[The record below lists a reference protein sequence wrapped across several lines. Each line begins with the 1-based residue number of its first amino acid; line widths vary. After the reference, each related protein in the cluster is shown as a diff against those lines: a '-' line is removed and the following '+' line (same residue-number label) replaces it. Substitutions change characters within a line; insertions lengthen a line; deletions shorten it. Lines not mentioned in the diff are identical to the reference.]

1 MKSKILFICMGI
13 VLVLAGCGNKEK
25 EIEISEVMGSYTIDV
40 YSYEELA
47 GNADYVMIGK
57 VVEELGVEYKWPVMK
72 ENEDGTQKELTKPYT
87 QYSVE
92 VIENLKG
99 ELSQEK
105 PITITKKGGITK
117 DGNFCD
123 LYESDTL
130 PVEGNEYVFY
140 IYAQEDGRNL
150 VAGPNS
156 SIPLSDNRK
165 ELSTISENAIL
176 DRESILEKV
185 RNGVA
190 NQIETDREKRISR
203 DDVSVK

>member
-1 MKSKILFICMGI
+1 MKSKILFVCMGI
-13 VLVLAGCGNKEK
+13 ALSLAGCGNK
-25 EIEISEVMGSYTIDV
+25 EIEISEVMGCYTIDV
-40 YSYEELA
+40 HSYEALA

-57 VVEELGVEYKWPVMK
+57 VVDELGVDYKWSVMK
-72 ENEDGTQKELTKPYT
+72 ENEDGTQTELTKPYT
-87 QYSVE
+87 KYSVE

-99 ELSQEK
+99 ELSQEE
-105 PITITKKGGITK
+105 PIIISKDGGITK
-117 DGNFCD
+117 DGKFCD

-140 IYAQEDGRNL
+140 VYAQEDGRNL
-150 VAGPNS
+150 VSGPNS

-165 ELSTISENAIL
+165 ELSTISEEAML

-190 NQIETDREKRISR
+190 NQIETDREKRNSK
-203 DDVSVK
+203 DDISVK

>member
-1 MKSKILFICMGI
+1 MKSKILFVCMGI
-13 VLVLAGCGNKEK
+13 ALSLAGCGNK
-25 EIEISEVMGSYTIDV
+25 EIEISEVMGCYTIDV
-40 YSYEELA
+40 HSYEALA

-57 VVEELGVEYKWPVMK
+57 VVDELGVDYKWPVMK
-72 ENEDGTQKELTKPYT
+72 ENEDGTQTELTKPYT
-87 QYSVE
+87 KYSVE

-99 ELSQEK
+99 ELSQEE

-117 DGNFCD
+117 DGKFCD
-123 LYESDTL
+123 LYESDVL
-130 PVEGNEYVFY
+130 PVNGNEYVFY

-150 VAGPNS
+150 VSGPNS

-165 ELSTISENAIL
+165 ELSTISEKAML

-190 NQIETDREKRISR
+190 NQIETDREKRTSK

>member
-1 MKSKILFICMGI
+1 MKSKILFVCMGI
-13 VLVLAGCGNKEK
+13 VLSLAGCGNKEK
-25 EIEISEVMGSYTIDV
+25 EIEISEVMACYTIDV

-57 VVEELGVEYKWPVMK
+57 VVDELGVDYKWPVMK
-72 ENEDGTQKELTKPYT
+72 ENEDGTQTELTKPYT
-87 QYSVE
+87 KYSVE

-99 ELSQEK
+99 ELSQEE
-105 PITITKKGGITK
+105 PIIISKDGGITK
-117 DGNFCD
+117 DGKFCD

-140 IYAQEDGRNL
+140 VYAQEDGRNL
-150 VAGPNS
+150 VSGPNS

-165 ELSTISENAIL
+165 ELSTISEEAML

-190 NQIETDREKRISR
+190 NQIETDREKRNSK
-203 DDVSVK
+203 DDISVK

>member
-1 MKSKILFICMGI
+1 MKSKILFVCMGI
-13 VLVLAGCGNKEK
+13 ALSLAGCGNK
-25 EIEISEVMGSYTIDV
+25 EIEISEVMGCYTIDV
-40 YSYEELA
+40 HSYEALA

-57 VVEELGVEYKWPVMK
+57 VVDELGVDYKWPVMK
-72 ENEDGTQKELTKPYT
+72 ENEDGTQTELTKPYT
-87 QYSVE
+87 KYSVE

-99 ELSQEK
+99 ELSQEE
-105 PITITKKGGITK
+105 PIIISKDGGITK
-117 DGNFCD
+117 DGKFCD

-140 IYAQEDGRNL
+140 VYAQEDGRNL
-150 VAGPNS
+150 VSGPNS

-165 ELSTISENAIL
+165 ELSTISEEAML

-190 NQIETDREKRISR
+190 NQIETD
-203 DDVSVK
+203 

>member
-1 MKSKILFICMGI
+1 MKSKILFVCMGI
-13 VLVLAGCGNKEK
+13 VLSLAGCGNK
-25 EIEISEVMGSYTIDV
+25 EIEISEVMGCYTIDV
-40 YSYEELA
+40 HSYEALA

-57 VVEELGVEYKWPVMK
+57 VVDELGVDYKWPVMK
-72 ENEDGTQKELTKPYT
+72 ENEDGTQTELTKPYT
-87 QYSVE
+87 KYSVE

-99 ELSQEK
+99 ELSQEE
-105 PITITKKGGITK
+105 PIIISKDGGITK
-117 DGNFCD
+117 DEKFCD

-140 IYAQEDGRNL
+140 VYAQEDGRNL
-150 VAGPNS
+150 VSGPNS

-165 ELSTISENAIL
+165 ELSTISEEAML

-190 NQIETDREKRISR
+190 NQIETDREKRNSK
-203 DDVSVK
+203 DDISVK

>member
-1 MKSKILFICMGI
+1 MKSKILFVCMGI
-13 VLVLAGCGNKEK
+13 ALSLAGCGNK
-25 EIEISEVMGSYTIDV
+25 EIEISEVMGCYTIDV
-40 YSYEELA
+40 HSYEALA

-57 VVEELGVEYKWPVMK
+57 VVDELGVDYKWPVMK
-72 ENEDGTQKELTKPYT
+72 ENEDGTQTELTKPYT
-87 QYSVE
+87 KYSVE

-99 ELSQEK
+99 ELSQEE

-117 DGNFCD
+117 DGKFCH
-123 LYESDTL
+123 LYESDVL
-130 PVEGNEYVFY
+130 PVNGNEYVFY

-150 VAGPNS
+150 VSGPNS

-165 ELSTISENAIL
+165 ELSTISEKARL

-190 NQIETDREKRISR
+190 NQIETDREKRTSK

>member
-1 MKSKILFICMGI
+1 MKSKILLVCMGI
-13 VLVLAGCGNKEK
+13 ALSLAGCGNK
-25 EIEISEVMGSYTIDV
+25 EIEISEVMGCYTINV
-40 YSYEELA
+40 HSYEALA

-57 VVEELGVEYKWPVMK
+57 VVDELGVDYKWPVMK
-72 ENEDGTQKELTKPYT
+72 ENEDGTQTELTKPYT
-87 QYSVE
+87 KYSVE

-99 ELSQEK
+99 ELSQEE

-117 DGNFCD
+117 DGKFCD

-150 VAGPNS
+150 VSGPNS
-156 SIPLSDNRK
+156 SIPLSDNGI
-165 ELSTISENAIL
+165 ELSTISEEARL

-190 NQIETDREKRISR
+190 NQIETDREKRTSK

>member
-1 MKSKILFICMGI
+1 MKSKILFVCMGI
-13 VLVLAGCGNKEK
+13 ALSLAGCGNK
-25 EIEISEVMGSYTIDV
+25 EIEISEVMGCYTIDV
-40 YSYEELA
+40 HSYEALA

-57 VVEELGVEYKWPVMK
+57 VVDELGVDYKWPVMK
-72 ENEDGTQKELTKPYT
+72 ENEDGTQTELTKPYT
-87 QYSVE
+87 KYSVE

-99 ELSQEK
+99 EFSQEE
-105 PITITKKGGITK
+105 PITITKDGGITK
-117 DGNFCD
+117 DGKFCD

-140 IYAQEDGRNL
+140 VYAQEDGRNL

-165 ELSTISENAIL
+165 ELSTISEKARL

-190 NQIETDREKRISR
+190 NQIETDREKRISK
-203 DDVSVK
+203 DDISVK

>member
-1 MKSKILFICMGI
+1 MKSKILFVCMGI
-13 VLVLAGCGNKEK
+13 ALSLVGCGNK
-25 EIEISEVMGSYTIDV
+25 EIEISEVMGCYTIDV
-40 YSYEELA
+40 HSYEALA

-57 VVEELGVEYKWPVMK
+57 VVDELGVDYKWPVMK
-72 ENEDGTQKELTKPYT
+72 ENEDGTQTELTKPYT
-87 QYSVE
+87 KYSVE

-99 ELSQEK
+99 ELSQEE
-105 PITITKKGGITK
+105 PIIISKDGGITK
-117 DGNFCD
+117 DGKFCD

-140 IYAQEDGRNL
+140 VYAQEDGRNL
-150 VAGPNS
+150 VSGPNS

-165 ELSTISENAIL
+165 ELSTISEEAML

-190 NQIETDREKRISR
+190 NQIETDREKRNSK
-203 DDVSVK
+203 DDISVK

>member
-1 MKSKILFICMGI
+1 MKSKILFVCMGI
-13 VLVLAGCGNKEK
+13 VLSLAGCGNK
-25 EIEISEVMGSYTIDV
+25 EIEISEVMGCYTIDV
-40 YSYEELA
+40 HSYEALA

-57 VVEELGVEYKWPVMK
+57 VVDELGVDYKWPVMK
-72 ENEDGTQKELTKPYT
+72 ENEDGTQTELTKPYT
-87 QYSVE
+87 KYSVE

-99 ELSQEK
+99 EFSQEE
-105 PITITKKGGITK
+105 PIIITKKGGITK
-117 DGNFCD
+117 DGKFCD

-140 IYAQEDGRNL
+140 VYAQEDGRNL
-150 VAGPNS
+150 VSGPNS

-165 ELSTISENAIL
+165 ELSTISEEAML

-190 NQIETDREKRISR
+190 NQIETDREKRISK
-203 DDVSVK
+203 DDISVR

>member
-1 MKSKILFICMGI
+1 MKSKILFVCMGI
-13 VLVLAGCGNKEK
+13 ALSLAGCGNK
-25 EIEISEVMGSYTIDV
+25 EIEISEVMACYTIDV

-57 VVEELGVEYKWPVMK
+57 VVDELGVDYKWPVMK
-72 ENEDGTQKELTKPYT
+72 ENEDGTQTELTKPYT
-87 QYSVE
+87 KYSVE

-99 ELSQEK
+99 ELSQEE
-105 PITITKKGGITK
+105 PIIITKKGGITK
-117 DGNFCD
+117 DGKFCD

-140 IYAQEDGRNL
+140 VYAQEDGRNL
-150 VAGPNS
+150 VSGPNS
-156 SIPLSDNRK
+156 SIPLSDNHK
-165 ELSTISENAIL
+165 ELSTISEEARL

-190 NQIETDREKRISR
+190 NQIDTGSEKGISK
-203 DDVSVK
+203 DDASVK

>member
-1 MKSKILFICMGI
+1 MKSKILFVCMGI
-13 VLVLAGCGNKEK
+13 ALSLAGCGNK
-25 EIEISEVMGSYTIDV
+25 EIEISEVMGCYTIDV
-40 YSYEELA
+40 HSYEALA

-57 VVEELGVEYKWPVMK
+57 VVDELGVDYKWPVMK
-72 ENEDGTQKELTKPYT
+72 ENEDGTQTELTKPYT
-87 QYSVE
+87 KYSVE

-99 ELSQEK
+99 ELSQEE
-105 PITITKKGGITK
+105 PIIISKDGGITK
-117 DGNFCD
+117 DGKFCD

-140 IYAQEDGRNL
+140 VYAQEDGRNL
-150 VAGPNS
+150 VSGPNS

-165 ELSTISENAIL
+165 ELSTISEEAML

-190 NQIETDREKRISR
+190 NQIETDREKRNSKDNI
-203 DDVSVK
+203 SVK

>member
-1 MKSKILFICMGI
+1 MKSKILFVCMGI
-13 VLVLAGCGNKEK
+13 ALSLAGCGNK
-25 EIEISEVMGSYTIDV
+25 EIEISEVMGCYTIDV
-40 YSYEELA
+40 HSYEALA

-57 VVEELGVEYKWPVMK
+57 VVDELGVDYKWPVMK
-72 ENEDGTQKELTKPYT
+72 ENEDGTQTELTKPYT
-87 QYSVE
+87 KYSVE

-99 ELSQEK
+99 EFSQEE
-105 PITITKKGGITK
+105 PITITKDGGITK
-117 DGNFCD
+117 DGKFCD

-140 IYAQEDGRNL
+140 VYAQEDGRNL
-150 VAGPNS
+150 VSGPNS

-165 ELSTISENAIL
+165 ELSTISEEARL

-190 NQIETDREKRISR
+190 NQIETDREKRI
-203 DDVSVK
+203 

>member
-1 MKSKILFICMGI
+1 MKSKILFVCMGI
-13 VLVLAGCGNKEK
+13 VLSLAGCGNKEK
-25 EIEISEVMGSYTIDV
+25 EIEISEVMGCYTIDV

-57 VVEELGVEYKWPVMK
+57 VVDELGIDYKWPVMK
-72 ENEDGTQKELTKPYT
+72 ENEDGTQTELTKPYT
-87 QYSVE
+87 KYSVE

-99 ELSQEK
+99 ELSQEE
-105 PITITKKGGITK
+105 PIIITKKGGITK
-117 DGNFCD
+117 DGKFCD

-140 IYAQEDGRNL
+140 VYAQEDGRNL
-150 VAGPNS
+150 VSGPNS
-156 SIPLSDNRK
+156 SIPLSDNHK
-165 ELSTISENAIL
+165 ELSTISEEARL

-190 NQIETDREKRISR
+190 NQIDTGSEKGISK
-203 DDVSVK
+203 DDASVK

>member
-1 MKSKILFICMGI
+1 MKSKILFVCMGI
-13 VLVLAGCGNKEK
+13 VLSLAGCGSK
-25 EIEISEVMGSYTIDV
+25 EIEIAEAMGCYTIDV

-47 GNADYVMIGK
+47 GDADYVMIGK
-57 VVEELGVEYKWPVMK
+57 VVEELGVKYEFPIMT
-72 ENEDGTQKELTKPYT
+72 ENEDGTPKELSEPYT
-87 QYSVE
+87 EYSVE

-99 ELSQEK
+99 ELSQEE
-105 PITITKKGGITK
+105 PIIISKDGGITK
-117 DGNFCD
+117 DGKFCD

-140 IYAQEDGRNL
+140 VYAQEDGRNL
-150 VAGPNS
+150 VSGPNS

-165 ELSTISENAIL
+165 ELSTISEEARL

-190 NQIETDREKRISR
+190 NQIDTGSEKGISK
-203 DDVSVK
+203 DDASVK

>member
-1 MKSKILFICMGI
+1 MKSKILFVCMGI
-13 VLVLAGCGNKEK
+13 VLSLAGCGNKEK
-25 EIEISEVMGSYTIDV
+25 EIEISEVMGCYTIDV

-57 VVEELGVEYKWPVMK
+57 VVDELGVDYKWPVMK
-72 ENEDGTQKELTKPYT
+72 ENEDGTQTELTKPYT
-87 QYSVE
+87 KYSVE

-99 ELSQEK
+99 ELSQEE
-105 PITITKKGGITK
+105 PIIISKDGGITK
-117 DGNFCD
+117 DGKFCD

-140 IYAQEDGRNL
+140 VYAQEDGRNL
-150 VAGPNS
+150 VSGPNS

-165 ELSTISENAIL
+165 ELSTISEEAML

-190 NQIETDREKRISR
+190 NQIETDREKRNSK
-203 DDVSVK
+203 DDISVK